1 MTKDDII
8 PSRTDVLSMAREAG
22 ATEWCPGWH
31 LWTDDLE
38 RFAALIASRVAAHIR
53 ETEFKPDWNNYRQ
66 GFADGAAE
74 EREAEAYAVPMTSEG
89 VKNSQ
94 ERWRGFNQGYKQAIK
109 NCVDL
114 LMIQHEAAKGSHNYW
129 HVAANLIEA
138 EYGVHS
144 DD

>member
-1 MTKDDII
+1 MTRDDII
-8 PSRTDVLSMAREAG
+8 AMAREAG
-22 ATEWCPGWH
+22 
-31 LWTDDLE
+31 LIYWTHNRWWMDAGEFGEEIE